1 MNTAVNSKKNRW
13 RTLSNLLCSIAE
25 HGISAGLALIITPL
39 IVRELG
45 IELYGLY
52 PIILEVSA
60 FFGIAFG
67 IVNSTSSR
75 YISIACEQGNG
86 DDASRCFSTA
96 FFSNLAIGIIMVL
109 PMLAAVFFAPML
121 LEVPAGAE
129 SDVRAFMCLVF
140 ASVVLD
146 AVASAF
152 GSVYYI
158 TNRLDV
164 RSGQQLIAAA
174 VKAALL
180 GAGFAFFDA
189 SLAGVGAAVLASTA
203 VGAVIQICVFS
214 KMTSGI
220 RLSIADFSFRTARRM
235 TASGLWYSINR
246 VASVMMCGA
255 LMVLANAFFDPLSS
269 GLYSVAFVAVNA
281 LGGIISVL
289 AAVFVP
295 VSAKCFARGEQRRLR
310 DSLVRDQKIVGYFAA
325 VAVSVFAV
333 FCDEFYALW
342 LGETP
347 DRLLVGISVL
357 LIAPML
363 SLACATPIINVGM
376 VINRT
381 RRLAL
386 FFLCGGLMT
395 VATALGVIFFTDLG
409 IMGVALTSAVA
420 QTVWYSLAVPLFAA
434 RVLKCSPNHFFAP
447 ILRCLLAAI
456 VSSAICLALNYVCR
470 IEGWWEL
477 FIAVGSAAAVAAVA
491 AFFGVFKSVKI
502 RI

>member
-1 MNTAVNSKKNRW
+1 
-13 RTLSNLLCSIAE
+13 
-25 HGISAGLALIITPL
+25 
-39 IVRELG
+39 
-45 IELYGLY
+45 
-52 PIILEVSA
+52 
-60 FFGIAFG
+60 
-67 IVNSTSSR
+67 
-75 YISIACEQGNG
+75 
-86 DDASRCFSTA
+86 
-96 FFSNLAIGIIMVL
+96 
-109 PMLAAVFFAPML
+109 
-121 LEVPAGAE
+121 
-129 SDVRAFMCLVF
+129 
-140 ASVVLD
+140 
-146 AVASAF
+146 
-152 GSVYYI
+152 
-158 TNRLDV
+158 
-164 RSGQQLIAAA
+164 
-174 VKAALL
+174 
-180 GAGFAFFDA
+180 
-189 SLAGVGAAVLASTA
+189 
-203 VGAVIQICVFS
+203 
-214 KMTSGI
+214 
-220 RLSIADFSFRTARRM
+220 
-235 TASGLWYSINR
+235 
-246 VASVMMCGA
+246 
-255 LMVLANAFFDPLSS
+255 
-269 GLYSVAFVAVNA
+269 
-281 LGGIISVL
+281 
-289 AAVFVP
+289 
-295 VSAKCFARGEQRRLR
+295 
-310 DSLVRDQKIVGYFAA
+310 VRDQKIVGYFAA

-386 FFLCGGLMT
+386 FFLCGGLLT
-395 VATALGVIFFTDLG
+395 VATALGVIFFTNLG

-477 FIAVGSAAAVAAVA
+477 FIAVGCAAAVAAVA